1 MKQKIIEVLIALLG
15 LIWLP
20 ATAQDKER
28 LEIVGHVFENIG
40 KTPLQGTMVRLL
52 DAKGTAIDSMKTR
65 GGVQNGNIIKY
76 KSEFS
81 FSVPRTEGTRYIIEA
96 DATGYET
103 GYMEFTVRDLGRRET
118 VKELPTIYLI
128 RAKQLQEVT
137 VTASKVKFYHKLDT
151 LVYDASAFQL
161 AEGSMLDAL
170 VNQLP
175 GVELKDNGQIYVNGR
190 FVESLL
196 LNGRDFFGKDNQL
209 MLDNLGAYAVKD
221 ISVYERAGKKSEFY
235 GKDMGDKDFV
245 MDVRLKKEYQQGWM
259 VNLEGGGGTEDRY
272 MGRAFGLYFTP
283 YSQIAL
289 FGGINNINDQRKPGQ
304 NTTWTPESAPKGN
317 QKVSQAGIDYNVSFN
332 RSQDML
338 QGNVTF
344 AQITDKQMV
353 TTERTNLLTSGN
365 TYDYQYSRAQMRTTQ
380 IKQYNEINFKRKY
393 VATNIGERMNYT
405 KYENNNSYSAATF
418 DEEKQTMNREII
430 DDIYSE
436 AYVDMRNGL
445 INRSLQNNIQDG
457 HQLNVALNYSN
468 YIKFKKNS
476 DSFSYDFS
484 GQYNEDKS
492 DWFKN
497 YSINYGDDSTPAH
510 KQNEYYNRPN
520 KSYTFNAHAGYTYW
534 LNDSRYIQPEY
545 YFTHQTRDK
554 DSQRYLLDRLEDEG
568 VFGSLPVGYLS
579 ALDSDNS
586 FTSRYQD
593 NTHQLSIRI
602 SSTFGKHF
610 YLVATPQ
617 VYIFDQSLDYKRGGK
632 FYHVDRHTNSFALAA
647 WTHMTYQF
655 DFKEDPFMGSQPMQ
669 ILKLSYLITP
679 RTPDLAY
686 LIPITDATDPLNI
699 YEGVESLD
707 NERLHKIELT
717 WEMKPRNA
725 FGNTLMLGYYITENM
740 LTRGYSYN
748 TQTGVRTIRSYNTN
762 GNWNR
767 FINNTL
773 SWQFGSKKQFSLS
786 SISRAEQS
794 YMSDMIGMDMT
805 EPVKST
811 VKNWFL
817 TENLKIDWQLGKQKL
832 GLRADVI
839 WRDTR
844 STRED
849 FTPFQATTLNY
860 GVTGVF
866 KLPANFGFST
876 DLTCYTRQGY
886 ADNTL
891 NTTDVVW
898 NARLSYT
905 AFKGRW
911 VFMLDGF
918 DILNQLSNV
927 TYGINAQ
934 ARTVT
939 YTNVLPRYAMLHA
952 QYRFNIQPK
961 KR

>member
-1 MKQKIIEVLIALLG
+1 
-15 LIWLP
+15 
-20 ATAQDKER
+20 
-28 LEIVGHVFENIG
+28 
-40 KTPLQGTMVRLL
+40 
-52 DAKGTAIDSMKTR
+52 
-65 GGVQNGNIIKY
+65 
-76 KSEFS
+76 
-81 FSVPRTEGTRYIIEA
+81 
-96 DATGYET
+96 
-103 GYMEFTVRDLGRRET
+103 
-118 VKELPTIYLI
+118 
-128 RAKQLQEVT
+128 
-137 VTASKVKFYHKLDT
+137 
-151 LVYDASAFQL
+151 
-161 AEGSMLDAL
+161 
-170 VNQLP
+170 
-175 GVELKDNGQIYVNGR
+175 
-190 FVESLL
+190 
-196 LNGRDFFGKDNQL
+196 
-209 MLDNLGAYAVKD
+209 
-221 ISVYERAGKKSEFY
+221 
-235 GKDMGDKDFV
+235 
-245 MDVRLKKEYQQGWM
+245 
-259 VNLEGGGGTEDRY
+259 
-272 MGRAFGLYFTP
+272 
-283 YSQIAL
+283 
-289 FGGINNINDQRKPGQ
+289 
-304 NTTWTPESAPKGN
+304 
-317 QKVSQAGIDYNVSFN
+317 
-332 RSQDML
+332 
-338 QGNVTF
+338 
-344 AQITDKQMV
+344 
-353 TTERTNLLTSGN
+353 
-365 TYDYQYSRAQMRTTQ
+365 
-380 IKQYNEINFKRKY
+380 
-393 VATNIGERMNYT
+393 
-405 KYENNNSYSAATF
+405 
-418 DEEKQTMNREII
+418 
-430 DDIYSE
+430 
-436 AYVDMRNGL
+436 
-445 INRSLQNNIQDG
+445 
-457 HQLNVALNYSN
+457 
-468 YIKFKKNS
+468 
-476 DSFSYDFS
+476 
-484 GQYNEDKS
+484 
-492 DWFKN
+492 
-497 YSINYGDDSTPAH
+497 
-510 KQNEYYNRPN
+510 
-520 KSYTFNAHAGYTYW
+520 
-534 LNDSRYIQPEY
+534 
-545 YFTHQTRDK
+545 
-554 DSQRYLLDRLEDEG
+554 
-568 VFGSLPVGYLS
+568 
-579 ALDSDNS
+579 
-586 FTSRYQD
+586 
-593 NTHQLSIRI
+593 
-602 SSTFGKHF
+602 
-610 YLVATPQ
+610 
-617 VYIFDQSLDYKRGGK
+617 
-632 FYHVDRHTNSFALAA
+632 
-647 WTHMTYQF
+647 
-655 DFKEDPFMGSQPMQ
+655 MGSQPMQ